1 MNLLP
6 LLPVLLPLLCA
17 PLCLLVRGAT
27 TVWALTCACTLAC
40 FASSLLLA
48 QSLWHGGAALP
59 YALGN
64 WPAPWGIVY
73 HIDALV
79 VLLLL
84 IVTGI
89 AAVTLP
95 YARRSVAQEIQP
107 RDIPLFYA
115 LLLICLTGLLGIVST
130 GDAFNLYVFLELSSL
145 SSYALIGLGQQR
157 RALTAAFQYLVMGTI
172 GATFILIGIGLLYS
186 QTGTLNIADLAGRI
200 AAIPETAYGH
210 RTLITAFAFLTVGIS
225 LKLALFPLHLWLP
238 NAYSYAP
245 SVVTVFL
252 AATATKVAVYML
264 LRVCFSVLGNRF
276 VFEQLTLGKILLLP
290 SLAGIVIAS
299 LVAIFQYDI
308 KRMLA
313 YSSVAQIGYMT
324 LGISL
329 NSEAALTASIV
340 HLFNHALMKGALF
353 MVMGAVMYRAG
364 SVYLNDFRGLGQRM
378 PWTMAAFVLG
388 GLSLIGVPGTAGFVS
403 KWLLVQAALQHRWWP
418 VVLVI
423 LLGSLLAVIYIWR
436 VVETAYFNPLHEI
449 EHGNA
454 EAPPSLLVPLW
465 LLVGANLYF
474 GFDAAWPLQLAQ
486 QAAAVLRGGL

>member
-73 HIDALV
+73 HIDALA

-238 NAYSYAP
+238 NAYSEAASPVRSLIAP
-245 SVVTVFL
+245 LTTKTMIYVMVRLGLYVFPPDFTFNHLLFAKVVVWV
-252 AATATKVAVYML
+252 AA
-264 LRVCFSVLGNRF
+264 
-276 VFEQLTLGKILLLP
+276 
-290 SLAGIVIAS
+290 AGIVCAS
-299 LVAIFQYDI
+299 VLALSQTSLR
-308 KRMLA
+308 RMLA
-313 YSSVAQIGYMT
+313 YVLIAEVGYMVGGFWLGNRMAITGAILHIVNDAAMT
-324 LGISL
+324 LC
-329 NSEAALTASIV
+329 V
-340 HLFNHALMKGALF
+340 F
-353 MVMGAVMYRAG
+353 
-364 SVYLNDFRGLGQRM
+364 
-378 PWTMAAFVLG
+378 
-388 GLSLIGVPGTAGFVS
+388 
-403 KWLLVQAALQHRWWP
+403 
-418 VVLVI
+418 
-423 LLGSLLAVIYIWR
+423 LAVGSF
-436 VVETAYFNPLHEI
+436 TH
-449 EHGNA
+449 
-454 EAPPSLLVPLW
+454 
-465 LLVGANLYF
+465 
-474 GFDAAWPLQLAQ
+474 QLRDDRFAT
-486 QAAAVLRGGL
+486 LKG